1 MAIARAA
8 PGAARAAQPPAA
20 PGAPHRRVA
29 RGRAGRGVNGYRV
42 AFPPAPSSPMPTPS
56 VSASPSQPLGHA
68 LKPRQLIMMGL
79 GSAIGAGLFLG
90 SGVGVQA
97 AGPAVLVSYL
107 VAGALVIIVMNALG
121 EMAAARPTSG
131 AFSVYAADAL
141 GVTAGA
147 TVGWLWWL
155 QLVIVIAAEAVGA
168 AGLLATVWPALPVPA
183 AALAF
188 MAVFTAINLLG
199 VRNFGEFE
207 FWFAILKVV
216 AILGFILVGVALL
229 AGWLPQVASPGFS
242 NFTGNGGF
250 APKGLAG
257 IGAALLVVVFAFGG
271 TEIVAVAAAETDDP
285 SRSLARAIRTVAWR
299 ILVFYIGSL
308 SVIIAV
314 VPWTSPALSS
324 PFAAVLQ
331 VANIPGAAAAITL
344 IAVIALLSALN
355 ANLYGASRMIF
366 SLAQRR
372 EAPGVLGRANPR
384 GVPVPAVLA
393 SVLFGFV
400 AAVLE
405 LVYPNKVLNVL
416 LNIVGATCLLVWTI
430 SLLSQL
436 VLRARADRA
445 GTPLPF
451 RMRGYPLLTLLGL
464 AVLALIFVLLIA
476 TPDTRMQFVSMAAL
490 TAAIALVSETAR
502 RVRGR

>member
-1 MAIARAA
+1 M
-8 PGAARAAQPPAA
+8 PQSPASL
-20 PGAPHRRVA
+20 P
-29 RGRAGRGVNGYRV
+29 
-42 AFPPAPSSPMPTPS
+42 
-56 VSASPSQPLGHA
+56 ASPSLPSADHA

-90 SGVGVQA
+90 SGVGVQL

-121 EMAAARPTSG
+121 EMAAAKPASG
-131 AFSVYAADAL
+131 AFSVYAADAM
-141 GVTAGA
+141 GPTAGA

-168 AGLLATVWPALPVPA
+168 AGLLATVWPVLPVPA
-183 AALAF
+183 LALAF
-188 MAVFTAINLLG
+188 MLVFTAINLMG

-207 FWFAILKVV
+207 FWFAILKVA
-216 AILGFILVGVALL
+216 AILVFIAIGIALL
-229 AGWLPQVASPGFS
+229 AGWLPGVASPGVS
-242 NFTGNGGF
+242 NFTANGGF

-257 IGAALLVVVFAFGG
+257 VGAALLVVIFAFGG
-271 TEIVAVAAAETDDP
+271 TEIVAVAAAETADP

-314 VPWTSPALSS
+314 VPWTSDALKS

-331 VANIPGAAAAITL
+331 AASIPGAATTITL
-344 IAVIALLSALN
+344 VAVVALLSALN
-355 ANLYGASRMIF
+355 ANLYGASRMIR
-366 SLAQRR
+366 SLAQRG
-372 EAPGVLGRANPR
+372 EAPRWLGVAN
-384 GVPVPAVLA
+384 GHQVPVPAVLA
-393 SVLFGFV
+393 SVLFGFA

-405 LVYPNKVLNVL
+405 LVYPGRVLPVL

-436 VLRARADRA
+436 ILRARADRGA
-445 GTPLPF
+445 VALPF
-451 RMRGYPLLTLLGL
+451 RMAAYPWLTLLGL
-464 AVLALIFVLLIA
+464 AILALIFALLLVSA
-476 TPDTRMQFVSMAAL
+476 DTRAQFLSMAAL
-490 TAAIALVSETAR
+490 TLAIAVVSALAR
-502 RVRGR
+502 RWRRSHL

>member
-1 MAIARAA
+1 M
-8 PGAARAAQPPAA
+8 PNPPVTEA
-20 PGAPHRRVA
+20 
-29 RGRAGRGVNGYRV
+29 
-42 AFPPAPSSPMPTPS
+42 
-56 VSASPSQPLGHA
+56 ASPSQSLDHA

-90 SGVGVQA
+90 SGVGVHA

-121 EMAAARPTSG
+121 EMAAAKPVSG

-141 GVTAGA
+141 GATAGA
-147 TVGWLWWL
+147 TVGWLWWV

-168 AGLLATVWPALPVPA
+168 AGLLATIWPGLPVSA
-183 AALAF
+183 AALTF
-188 MAVFTAINLLG
+188 MAAFTAINLLG

-207 FWFAILKVV
+207 FWFAILKIA
-216 AILGFILVGVALL
+216 AILGFILIGIALL
-229 AGWLPQVASPGFS
+229 LGWLPDVPSPGLS
-242 NFTGNGGF
+242 NFTDNGGF

-314 VPWTSPALSS
+314 VPWTSAELAS

-331 VANIPGAAAAITL
+331 AARIPGAATAITL

-366 SLAQRR
+366 SLARR
-372 EAPGVLGRANPR
+372 QEAPGVLGQANRR

-451 RMRGYPLLTLLGL
+451 RMRGYPVLTLVGL
-464 AVLALIFVLLIA
+464 AVLALIFVLLVS

-490 TAAIALVSETAR
+490 AAAIAVVSEVAR
-502 RVRGR
+502 RLRGRAG